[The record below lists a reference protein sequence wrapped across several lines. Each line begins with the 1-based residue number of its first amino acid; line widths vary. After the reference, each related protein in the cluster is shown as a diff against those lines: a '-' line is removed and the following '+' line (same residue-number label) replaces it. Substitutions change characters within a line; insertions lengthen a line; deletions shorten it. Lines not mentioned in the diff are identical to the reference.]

1 MKIVLDTNVLV
12 SGLLTPFGTS
22 GEIVRMVTAGK
33 LILQYDS
40 RILLEYKDILY
51 RPKFQFNKEH
61 IDLLLDYIKKNGQL
75 APTLPLKHS
84 LPDPDDEAFLEIA
97 IGGKVV
103 CLITG
108 NKTHYPRQFREGIK
122 ILAPSEF
129 INFYRK
135 RKDNTESGKGEI
147 LAPSPHTT

>member
-22 GEIVRMVTAGK
+22 GEIVRMVSAGN
-33 LILQYDS
+33 LVIQYDS
-40 RILLEYKDILY
+40 RILLEYKDVLY
-51 RPKFQFNKEH
+51 RPKFQFNSEH

-75 APTLPLKHS
+75 VPTLPLKHS
-84 LPDPDDEAFLEIA
+84 LPDPDDEPFLEIA
-97 IGGKVV
+97 VGGKAE

-108 NKTHYPRQFREGIK
+108 NKAHYPRHFREGIK
-122 ILAPSEF
+122 IFSPSEF

-135 RKDNTESGKGEI
+135 KTKHTE
-147 LAPSPHTT
+147 PPHTQGRS